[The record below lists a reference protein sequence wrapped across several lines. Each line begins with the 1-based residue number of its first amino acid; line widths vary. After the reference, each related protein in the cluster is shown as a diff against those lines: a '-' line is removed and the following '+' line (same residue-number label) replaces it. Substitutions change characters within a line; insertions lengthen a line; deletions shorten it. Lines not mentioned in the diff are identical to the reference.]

1 MRLVVMMMMMTMMT
15 IMMMMVLKVGG
26 TDCIIVVGTTGLG
39 KSTCIN
45 LYTGQVCVIM
55 FHMYDDYGDDDDG
68 DDNVDE
74 ESLPQN
80 LATGDSAQSVT
91 SEIVTVTDEIHGA
104 KAPVWVDT
112 PGECHHH
119 HHHRH
124 RRHHHHHRRRR
135 RLDHEKNRLGRQRR
149 SVRPEHLQRDAPP
162 PSKEPIEE
170 GQGKICHITREILR
184 FIFVFFKSI
193 TMPF

>member
-1 MRLVVMMMMMTMMT
+1 M
-15 IMMMMVLKVGG
+15 KVGG

-55 FHMYDDYGDDDDG
+55 FHMYDDYGDVDDG
-68 DDNVDE
+68 DDNVDK

-124 RRHHHHHRRRR
+124 HRHHCRHHHHHHHHHRCR
-135 RLDHEKNRLGRQRR
+135 RLDHEKNRLGRQRG
-149 SVRPEHLQRDAPP
+149 SIRPEHLQRDAPP

-170 GQGKICHITREILR
+170 GQGKMCHITREILR
-184 FIFVFFKSI
+184 FILSSSNPSLC
-193 TMPF
+193 PFNRQSYGS